1 MMKSLLTAAFV
12 LFMFG
17 ANAQKYGFIN
27 SAEILEAM
35 PEMKKANEELDALSK
50 TMQAEIKVKV
60 DKLQEDSKR
69 FSTRINTGN
78 ISQMEYEKEVAR
90 LEDAQK
96 EISNLEA
103 EMAKTMDSKQSQLM
117 KPIYDKLNAT
127 VKEVALE
134 RGASAV
140 FFSDVFAYAEDV
152 INFTEAVKAKMGLK

>member
-1 MMKSLLTAAFV
+1 MMKSLLTAAFA

-35 PEMKKANEELDALSK
+35 PEMKKATEELDVLSK
-50 TMQAEIKVKV
+50 AMQAEIQVKV
-60 DKLQEDSKR
+60 DILQEDSKR

-78 ISQMEYEKEVAR
+78 ISQADYEKEVAR
-90 LEDAQK
+90 LEVAQK
-96 EISNLEA
+96 EISSLEA
-103 EMAKTMDSKQSQLM
+103 EMAKTMDAKQTELM

-127 VKEVALE
+127 VKEVAAE